1 MQAPAASSRSKTQRR
16 RGPVTP
22 APESAG
28 PFGSESVMK
37 ATEDSL
43 DSLFA
48 AESAACFA
56 QPWQKLDKGGRLD
69 RLRRF
74 VQAYPDLSPA
84 ERASLLTAVLQA
96 FELRQLN
103 SKTAVEYD
111 PATATITAIRGLR
124 ERTNPTSGLRT
135 FRIDAVAATA
145 STRTTQRRKGA
156 ATATGGA
163 GINPTTTE

>member
-1 MQAPAASSRSKTQRR
+1 
-16 RGPVTP
+16 
-22 APESAG
+22 
-28 PFGSESVMK
+28 MK

-48 AESAACFA
+48 AESAASFA

-103 SKTAVEYD
+103 SKTAVDYD
-111 PATATITAIRGLR
+111 PATATITSIRGLR
-124 ERTNPTSGLRT
+124 ERTSTTTGLRT
-135 FRIDAVAATA
+135 FRIDAAAATTA
-145 STRTTQRRKGA
+145 ARTTQRRKGA
-156 ATATGGA
+156 ATGGA
-163 GINPTTTE
+163 GINPHTTE

>member
-1 MQAPAASSRSKTQRR
+1 
-16 RGPVTP
+16 
-22 APESAG
+22 
-28 PFGSESVMK
+28 MK

-56 QPWQKLDKGGRLD
+56 QTWQKLDKGGRLD

-103 SKTAVEYD
+103 SKAAVEYD
-111 PATATITAIRGLR
+111 PATATILAIRGLR
-124 ERTNPTSGLRT
+124 ERTSTTTGLRT
-135 FRIDAVAATA
+135 FRIDAAATA
-145 STRTTQRRKGA
+145 TASAARTTQRRKGA

-163 GINPTTTE
+163 GINPHATD